1 MDDIEENRKSRASQQ
16 VATVLSSDSAIT
28 TQSLAE
34 RDKTIR
40 GNWERNAAD
49 AIQSMVAPLGSE
61 SLESIDSKSTIHYR
75 LSLNSSNT
83 HSSTDDGD
91 TAFGTEF
98 SGTSGEDIFSSQSQ
112 SYSIESAS
120 TGATE
125 PTSPG
130 KGNPYGSTPSQSQ
143 SYSIASVS
151 SEATEPTTPGKHYG
165 SRPSQSQ
172 SYSIASV
179 STDATQPT
187 SPGRPYAYGSRPTF
201 SPGNASGAT
210 NASGFTTDG
219 YSSEEVTSYD
229 EDEEE
234 DDEEQ
239 EEADETTLPSLPS
252 LGTGTSSKDSPRR
265 WNRIPGGAAAKLML
279 MGPHND
285 QFGEDEEEEALKD
298 GEIGGVISEEKKSEA
313 DSEVVARNTEEI
325 EGNDRLDDLRR
336 APSQDSVTSAVYA
349 ENLKELERTHES
361 TKVEFERGTGTNRR
375 YQQQSQQ
382 DIVIDDLEEEH
393 SAEANPAAIAAGP
406 RFMNPIENFHETTEA
421 AIASLLSPRRGESS
435 FISNSNSELGLVT
448 SSSAASA
455 FQAPRIDTAFTT
467 GSSHAAPR
475 SGTSHATPRTPML
488 PFESLAR
495 RDVEQKLI
503 APETEKTLREMP
515 KKMHDPNKTLTDLL
529 TAIASLQDKSLMD
542 LGYMVRRKNACGALQ
557 VLTANVKNRERI
569 CWTVGVLPALTS
581 VLADTCVD
589 GPKIA
594 FADRRIRVEFVEARK
609 RAIAALTNLAMPT
622 KNRVPVFHTPDLIY
636 WIVVVIMEDSGAAQR
651 GCCAI
656 LAYLAKSPENRL
668 LLVQVPGLMDALIKV
683 LRPRPPRL
691 ESPSSPTKKIYPW
704 SSDDE
709 SFSSEDEDKPASP
722 ASCKS
727 VSFKDLKEDNECDS
741 EKTPRVGGTNPPLEL
756 VGYDATADEML
767 RGARQNVFA
776 LLSHLTKEK
785 DNAYH
790 FARDS
795 ALVLAMVDISKFDES
810 PSHTLAIKLLA
821 NLTRH
826 RLNTKIVVFKQQI
839 IVPALVVAAEAT
851 NDETRLYACYALQ
864 NLSQDKS
871 CRQELAI
878 TNNLITALCNRS
890 RDARAEEE
898 RLAAVSALKNLC
910 DEPANLIPLTN
921 THDCISTLM
930 QLAHGNEEGVSETTQ
945 YRACDGLATLS
956 HWLRKIA
963 TSGKTLDDAKRGKQ
977 PTKELFIPSLQVVTW
992 DQWQ

>member
-1 MDDIEENRKSRASQQ
+1 MNSIEENKDSRALQQ
-16 VATVLSSDSAIT
+16 EAMGLSSSDSAIT

-49 AIQSMVAPLGSE
+49 AIQSVVAPLGNDL
-61 SLESIDSKSTIHYR
+61 LESSDNKSIHLR
-75 LSLNSSNT
+75 LSINSTNT
-83 HSSTDDGD
+83 QSYDGD
-91 TAFGTEF
+91 ATDASRTIF
-98 SGTSGEDIFSSQSQ
+98 SGTSGGDMLSSRSQSF
-112 SYSIESAS
+112 SIESVS
-120 TGATE
+120 TEATQ

-130 KGNPYGSTPSQSQ
+130 RQYRSRPS
-143 SYSIASVS
+143 
-151 SEATEPTTPGKHYG
+151 
-165 SRPSQSQ
+165 PSQSQ

-187 SPGRPYAYGSRPTF
+187 SPSRPYGSRPPF
-201 SPGNASGAT
+201 SPGEASRAT

-219 YSSEEVTSYD
+219 YSSADATSYD
-229 EDEEE
+229 
-234 DDEEQ
+234 DDEE
-239 EEADETTLPSLPS
+239 DGTTVPSLPS
-252 LGTGTSSKDSPRR
+252 MGTGMSSKESPRR
-265 WNRIPGGAAAKLML
+265 WNADSIRTSPGRIPGGAAAKLMFI
-279 MGPHND
+279 GPNND
-285 QFGEDEEEEALKD
+285 QFEEEEEEELKD
-298 GEIGGVISEEKKSEA
+298 GELQVVVSGEEKGEA
-313 DSEVVARNTEEI
+313 ELEVVARNTEES
-325 EGNDRLDDLRR
+325 EGNDRPDDLRR
-336 APSQDSVTSAVYA
+336 APSQDSVNSAVAA
-349 ENLKELERTHES
+349 EHMKELERTLES
-361 TKVEFERGTGTNRR
+361 TKVEFERGTEANRR
-375 YQQQSQQ
+375 YQPQSQQ
-382 DIVIDDLEEEH
+382 DTIHEDSEEAH
-393 SAEANPAAIAAGP
+393 GAEANPAVTAAGP
-406 RFMNPIENFHETTEA
+406 RFMDPSENFHETAEA
-421 AIASLLSPRRGESS
+421 AIASLLSPRDHRTGDS
-435 FISNSNSELGLVT
+435 FISNSHSELGLVT

-467 GSSHAAPR
+467 GTSVASPR
-475 SGTSHATPRTPML
+475 SPML

-515 KKMHDPNKTLTDLL
+515 QKMHDPNKTLTDLL
-529 TAIASLQDKSLMD
+529 TAIASLQDKNSMD

-569 CWTVGVLPALTS
+569 CWTVGVLPVLTS
-581 VLADTCVD
+581 VLADTCVE
-589 GPKIA
+589 GPKVA
-594 FADRRIRVEFVEARK
+594 FADRRIRIEFLEARK

-622 KNRVPVFHTPDLIY
+622 KNRVPVFHTPDLIS

-691 ESPSSPTKKIYPW
+691 ESPYSPARKIYPW
-704 SSDDE
+704 SSNED
-709 SFSSEDEDKPASP
+709 SFSSDDEDKPASP

-727 VSFKDLKEDNECDS
+727 VSFKSVKNDNDSDS
-741 EKTPRVGGTNPPLEL
+741 EKTPRVGGTKPPVEL
-756 VGYDATADEML
+756 AGYDATADETL

-776 LLSHLTKEK
+776 LLSHLAKEK

-795 ALVLAMVDISKFDES
+795 ALVTTMVAISKFDES
-810 PSHTLAIKLLA
+810 ASHTLAIKLLA

-826 RLNTKIVVFKQQI
+826 RLNTKMVVFKHQI
-839 IVPALVVAAEAT
+839 IVPALVVAAEAI

-878 TNNLITALCNRS
+878 TDNLITALCNRS
-890 RDARAEEE
+890 REARAEEE
-898 RLAAVSALKNLC
+898 RLAAVSSLKNLC

-921 THDCISTLM
+921 TRDCISTLM
-930 QLAHGNEEGVSETTQ
+930 QLAHGNEKGVSDTTQ

-977 PTKELFIPSLQVVTW
+977 PTKELFVPSLQVVTW

>member
-1 MDDIEENRKSRASQQ
+1 MDTIEESKESRALQQ
-16 VATVLSSDSAIT
+16 EAMGLSSDSAIT

-49 AIQSMVAPLGSE
+49 ALQSALAPLGSE
-61 SLESIDSKSTIHYR
+61 SLESSDSKSIHYR
-75 LSLNSSNT
+75 LSINSSNT
-83 HSSTDDGD
+83 QSSIDDGD
-91 TAFGTEF
+91 ATDASRTIF
-98 SGTSGEDIFSSQSQ
+98 SGTSGEDMLSSQSQ
-112 SYSIESAS
+112 SFSIESVS
-120 TGATE
+120 TEATQ

-130 KGNPYGSTPSQSQ
+130 RPYGSRPSQPQSQ
-143 SYSIASVS
+143 SYPSQ
-151 SEATEPTTPGKHYG
+151 
-165 SRPSQSQ
+165 SQSQ

-187 SPGRPYAYGSRPTF
+187 SPGRPYGSRPPF
-201 SPGNASGAT
+201 SPGETSRAT
-210 NASGFTTDG
+210 NNSGFTTDG
-219 YSSEEVTSYD
+219 YSSDDATTSYD
-229 EDEEE
+229 DDEEE
-234 DDEEQ
+234 DEE
-239 EEADETTLPSLPS
+239 DETTVPSLPS
-252 LGTGTSSKDSPRR
+252 LGTGLSSKETPRR
-265 WNRIPGGAAAKLML
+265 WKAGSIQMSPGRIPGGAAAKLML
-279 MGPHND
+279 IGPRND
-285 QFGEDEEEEALKD
+285 QFEDEEELKD
-298 GEIGGVISEEKKSEA
+298 GELRVVVSGEETGEA
-313 DSEVVARNTEEI
+313 ELEVVAKNTEES
-325 EGNDRLDDLRR
+325 EGMDRPDDLRP
-336 APSQDSVTSAVYA
+336 APSQDSVSSGVAA
-349 ENLKELERTHES
+349 ENLKELERTLES
-361 TKVEFERGTGTNRR
+361 AKVEFERGTEANRR
-375 YQQQSQQ
+375 YQPQSQQ
-382 DIVIDDLEEEH
+382 DIIHEDLEEAH
-393 SAEANPAAIAAGP
+393 GGEANPVVIAAGP
-406 RFMNPIENFHETTEA
+406 RFMNPSENFHETAEA
-421 AIASLLSPRRGESS
+421 AIASLLSPRDYRTGDS
-435 FISNSNSELGLVT
+435 FISNSHSELGLVT

-467 GSSHAAPR
+467 G
-475 SGTSHATPRTPML
+475 TSDGLTPRTPRSPML

-495 RDVEQKLI
+495 RDIEQKLI

-515 KKMHDPNKTLTDLL
+515 GKMHDPNKTLTDLL
-529 TAIASLQDKSLMD
+529 TAIASLQDKSSMD

-581 VLADTCVD
+581 VLADTCVE
-589 GPKIA
+589 GPKVA
-594 FADRRIRVEFVEARK
+594 FADRRIRIEFVEARK

-622 KNRVPVFHTPDLIY
+622 KNRVPVFHTPDLIS

-668 LLVQVPGLMDALIKV
+668 LLVQVPGLMNALIKV

-691 ESPSSPTKKIYPW
+691 ESPYSSAKKIYPW
-704 SSDDE
+704 SSNED
-709 SFSSEDEDKPASP
+709 SFSSDDEGKPTSP
-722 ASCKS
+722 ASFKS
-727 VSFKDLKEDNECDS
+727 VSFKSVRKDNDSDS
-741 EKTPRVGGTNPPLEL
+741 EKTPRVGGTKPPVEL
-756 VGYDATADEML
+756 VGYDATADETL

-795 ALVLAMVDISKFDES
+795 ALVSTMVDISKFDES

-826 RLNTKIVVFKQQI
+826 RLNTKIVVFKHQI
-839 IVPALVVAAEAT
+839 IVPALVVAAEAI

-878 TNNLITALCNRS
+878 TDNLITALCNRS
-890 RDARAEEE
+890 RETRAEEE

-921 THDCISTLM
+921 TRDCISTMM
-930 QLAHGNEEGVSETTQ
+930 QLAHGNEEGVSDNTQ
-945 YRACDGLATLS
+945 YRACDALATLS

-977 PTKELFIPSLQVVTW
+977 PTKELFVPSLQVVTW